1 MTVIDSVK
9 ENARN
14 SFKPLETREN
24 EDQTQWSEFSGLRR
38 DIKTTANRNAVGCC
52 FLSAKCRVQ
61 SAECRVQSAECK
73 VQSAECRVQSV
84 ECRVQSAECRVQSAE
99 CRVME
104 AFLALLEKQTA
115 IILFSLDKSLLVRII

>member
-52 FLSAKCRVQ
+52 F
-61 SAECRVQSAECK
+61 
-73 VQSAECRVQSV
+73 
-84 ECRVQSAECRVQSAE
+84 
-99 CRVME
+99 
-104 AFLALLEKQTA
+104 F
-115 IILFSLDKSLLVRII
+115 